1 MPCSLALMT
10 CILLS
15 SCDNERK
22 GEEVGMNDTEQPNPQ
37 QTQSVSK
44 ERIEVDR
51 EIQAALVDAQRGFA
65 DAQYALAKIYA
76 KRVKN
81 SQAKIDKVI
90 EWCEKAAAQGHQE
103 AEMTLAGMYFYGA
116 DVTKDI
122 EKARKWFEAAAING
136 NIEA

>member
-1 MPCSLALMT
+1 MKKLMPCSLALMT

-81 SQAKIDKVI
+81 GQAKIDKVI
-90 EWCEKAAAQGHQE
+90 EW
-103 AEMTLAGMYFYGA
+103 
-116 DVTKDI
+116 
-122 EKARKWFEAAAING
+122 
-136 NIEA
+136 